1 MVLRDTGS
9 LHALLTTQ
17 TLPESNMTVTRRK
30 LIIGGAALGMS
41 ALLPQKSSASQ
52 DQAGA
57 SPVAGFPRTLAH
69 FLGETTI
76 PSPPAR
82 VVSVSDFV
90 DLDYPLALGVKPVL
104 YGFTNAW
111 NGGTMPWQTDAIDL
125 PMVDKPGEPDLEAI
139 AAAKPDLIF
148 GMETIEPAYEHLSAI
163 APTIAFRRGAPWR
176 DGLRLAASAL
186 GLESLAEERIAE
198 TDSLL
203 AATKETLAPI
213 AGKQLMVG
221 VTNLGI
227 FYVWGDQT
235 SAASVFKDLGLNF
248 VGGTEPSLTPLSLE
262 QVNVL
267 ESADIILSVNADPIG
282 IETQEASPL
291 FQSLPAVQ
299 NGGYDVLSV
308 VQGRALGDGPS
319 PLSLPWILPQFV
331 EVMQRLARGE
341 GKQLS

>member
-1 MVLRDTGS
+1 MV
-9 LHALLTTQ
+9 
-17 TLPESNMTVTRRK
+17 
-30 LIIGGAALGMS
+30 
-41 ALLPQKSSASQ
+41 ALLPKRSSAAQ
-52 DQAGA
+52 DQVSA
-57 SPVAGFPRTLAH
+57 SPVAGFPRTLTH
-69 FLGETTI
+69 LLGETTI
-76 PSPPAR
+76 PSQPVR
-82 VVSVSDFV
+82 VVSVTDFV
-90 DLDYPLALGVKPVL
+90 DLDYPLTLGMKPVL

-111 NGGTMPWQTDAIDL
+111 NGGTMPWQTDATDL
-125 PMVDKPGEPDLEAI
+125 PSFDKTGEPDLEAI

-148 GMETIEPAYEHLSAI
+148 GMETIEATYDQLSAI
-163 APTIAFRRGAPWR
+163 APTIAFRRGTPWR

-186 GLESLAEERIAE
+186 GLESVAEDRIAE
-198 TDSLL
+198 TDALM

-227 FYVWGDQT
+227 FYVWGEQT
-235 SAASVFKDLGLNF
+235 SAAGVFKDLGLNF

-267 ESADIILSVNADPIG
+267 EGADIILSVNADPVG

-308 VQGRALGDGPS
+308 IQGRALGDGPS
-319 PLSLPWILPQFV
+319 PLSLPWILPQFA

-341 GKQLS
+341 GKQLG